1 MKPVFNLGREFGRE
15 KSLIERRFVCRGD
28 HGGVIVGTFF
38 AGPKKTPPHMDGIV
52 LIPFEN
58 DSVYFTAGEK
68 KLQNEMGIGD
78 LKGLFGWKNG

>member
-1 MKPVFNLGREFGRE
+1 
-15 KSLIERRFVCRGD
+15 
-28 HGGVIVGTFF
+28 
-38 AGPKKTPPHMDGIV
+38 MDGIV